1 MGGATVGAMRV
12 DTSDAYSGTVT
23 ESERIASHRRW
34 RWPSTSR
41 WRVALRDAPLSKRDE
56 GQIGRAHVELQSHSD
71 LVCRLLLEKKKH
83 AGTGVALLLAFRVGV
98 IDYAGITVRASDLT
112 LLLLL
117 LLIPISLTLFGSSFI
132 FL

>member
-56 GQIGRAHVELQSHSD
+56 GLSFRDAPVSKRDE
-71 LVCRLLLEKKKH
+71 RLSLRDPSIKL
-83 AGTGVALLLAFRVGV
+83 TDVRPQLARRPVTQRNKRPISSGCPPFENKSSPRWQNRPFRV
-98 IDYAGITVRASDLT
+98 L
-112 LLLLL
+112 
-117 LLIPISLTLFGSSFI
+117 P
-132 FL
+132 